1 MYTICCLHL
10 YFKKNMSKKRYFPP
24 ELLKKALTK
33 FDKSVEKYEIGRS
46 VKGLPIIE
54 LKIGNGNKNIFMW
67 SQMHGNETS
76 TTRAILKLIPWL
88 LLKSQAEFLK
98 TFSFY
103 IIPQLN
109 PDGAKLY
116 TRYNANNIDLNRD
129 AMSLSEP
136 ESVVLNNAI
145 NRISPYVA
153 LNLHGQ
159 RTIYGA
165 GNSGKPATLSFL
177 APSPDENR
185 SITPAREKAMRIIVD
200 IKNGLNKELPDGIA
214 RYNDVYNPNCVG
226 DLFTSSGIPTI
237 LFEAGHYPDDYDR
250 TIVTNYIFKA
260 FKLLLKSLAKKSNN
274 NSTDEYFK
282 IPENIEN
289 FTDLLISNVDIVY
302 EEKVFKKQQLA
313 VQYVE
318 KLDIDKINFVPKFIK
333 FDNNLPYIGH
343 RYLDLKGNRE
353 KILFRLNEEVKHSE
367 YNKLFSLKTNN

>member
-1 MYTICCLHL
+1 MLFTFVFL
-10 YFKKNMSKKRYFPP
+10 KNMSKKRYFPP
-24 ELLKKALTK
+24 ELLEKELTK
-33 FDKSVEKYEIGRS
+33 LDKSIQKYEIGRS

-54 LKIGNGNKNIFMW
+54 LKIGNGKNNIFMW

-88 LLKSQAEFLK
+88 LLKSQTEFLK

-129 AMSLSEP
+129 AMTLSEP

-145 NRISPYVA
+145 NRISPYLA

-159 RTIYGA
+159 RTIYGT
-165 GNSGKPATLSFL
+165 GNTGKPATLSFL
-177 APSPDENR
+177 APSADQNS
-185 SITPAREKAMRIIVD
+185 SITPAREKAMKIIID
-200 IKNGLNKELPDGIA
+200 IKNGLSKELPDGIA

-260 FKLLLKSLAKKSNN
+260 FKILLKSLTKKSNN

-302 EEKVFKKQQLA
+302 NQKVFKKQQLA
-313 VQYVE
+313 VQYLE
-318 KLDIDKINFVPKFIK
+318 KLDINKINFVPIFIK
-333 FDNNLPYIGH
+333 FDNNLPYKAH
-343 RYLDLKGNRE
+343 RHIDLKGDRA
-353 KILFRLNEEVKHSE
+353 KISFKLNGEVKNSK